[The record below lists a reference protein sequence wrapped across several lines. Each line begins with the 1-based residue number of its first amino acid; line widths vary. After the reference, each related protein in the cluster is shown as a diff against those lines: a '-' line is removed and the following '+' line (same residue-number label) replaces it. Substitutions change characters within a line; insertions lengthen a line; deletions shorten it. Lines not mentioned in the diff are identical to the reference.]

1 MGILQDPY
9 QRIGFYSGSL
19 LRAARLVVDTGL
31 HAFGW
36 SRDKAI
42 EYMVDN
48 TGWARPILESQVDRY
63 VKSNTVKSRAVD
75 RSTIQIWNFLA
86 KGHSTYYIS
95 SKFHLHKPSENLKT
109 CN

>member
-36 SRDKAI
+36 SREKAI

-48 TGWARPILESQVDRY
+48 TGWARPILEGQVDRY
-63 VKSNTVKSRAVD
+63 VIKVPYARHHRPLLI
-75 RSTIQIWNFLA
+75 RSC
-86 KGHSTYYIS
+86 S
-95 SKFHLHKPSENLKT
+95 
-109 CN
+109 

>member
-63 VKSNTVKSRAVD
+63 VTKVILYI
-75 RSTIQIWNFLA
+75 IQ
-86 KGHSTYYIS
+86 
-95 SKFHLHKPSENLKT
+95 KFTFKHGIGK
-109 CN
+109 